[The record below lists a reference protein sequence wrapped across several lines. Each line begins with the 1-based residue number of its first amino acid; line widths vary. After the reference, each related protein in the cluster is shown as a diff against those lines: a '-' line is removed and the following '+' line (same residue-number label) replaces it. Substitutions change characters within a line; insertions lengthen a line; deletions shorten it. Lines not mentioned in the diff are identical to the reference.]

1 MLKSNLRKNQTAIRI
16 VKFLKFL
23 KIDSYLISLSLQGS
37 PKYCPFLRVALPDDT
52 ARRHR
57 SAFPP
62 DCKESLESLHP
73 PAYQSVRRCKGE
85 TGHQTSQILSCRTR
99 SAEQKR
105 VWSIAQ
111 QNMAILPFD
120 FSRSCSAFG
129 RRGCR
134 RPACHTQA
142 ARQRMK
148 SG

>member
-23 KIDSYLISLSLQGS
+23 KIDSYLTIQSLQGS
-37 PKYCPFLRVALPDDT
+37 PKYCPSLRVALPDDT

-85 TGHQTSQILSCRTR
+85 TGHQPSQIGTPYAAVSQARPEKSR
-99 SAEQKR
+99 DAVSVGA
-105 VWSIAQ
+105 AQ
-111 QNMAILPFD
+111 DVFLPVQD
-120 FSRSCSAFG
+120 QSR
-129 RRGCR
+129 
-134 RPACHTQA
+134 QA
-142 ARQRMK
+142 
-148 SG
+148 